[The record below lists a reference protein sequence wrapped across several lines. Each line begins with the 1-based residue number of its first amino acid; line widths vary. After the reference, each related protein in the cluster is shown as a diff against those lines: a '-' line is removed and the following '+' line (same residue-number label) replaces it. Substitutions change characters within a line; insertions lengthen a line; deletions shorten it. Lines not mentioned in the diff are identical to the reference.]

1 MGNIMQDKRKENAA
15 EIVVDGQAYKF
26 SVLNTE
32 QQYLVRQMH
41 SCSTKMNNLKFELDQ
56 ASTAF
61 QGFEKRLKQSIK
73 NKTKKEMG

>member
-56 ASTAF
+56 ANTAF
-61 QGFEKRLKQSIK
+61 QGFEKRLKQSIRS
-73 NKTKKEMG
+73 KTKKEMG

>member
-1 MGNIMQDKRKENAA
+1 MQDKKNENFA
-15 EIVVDGQAYKF
+15 EIILDGQSYKL
-26 SVLNTE
+26 SDLNTE